1 MTAWF
6 EPMFVSGRIIDL
18 ILLLVVA
25 EAALLAWLGPRAGRE
40 SLFTGIAPTLVSGAL
55 LLLAVRAALSGLW
68 WGWVALILTLALI
81 SHGIDLALRWRK
93 AGRTDPNNGSWP
105 NTAANPPAAHRF
117 NAHAAQSGN
126 LSVTAST

>member
-1 MTAWF
+1 
-6 EPMFVSGRIIDL
+6 MFVSGRMIDL

-25 EAALLAWLGPRAGRE
+25 EAALLAWLGPRARRE

-81 SHGIDLALRWRK
+81 SHGIDGSALAQ
-93 AGRTDPNNGSWP
+93 SWP
-105 NTAANPPAAHRF
+105 HRSEQRQLAKQRPLTRPPRID
-117 NAHAAQSGN
+117 STRTR
-126 LSVTAST
+126 LSQVTYP

>member
-25 EAALLAWLGPRAGRE
+25 EAALLAWLGPRARRE

-93 AGRTDPNNGSWP
+93 AGRIDPNIGS
-105 NTAANPPAAHRF
+105 
-117 NAHAAQSGN
+117 
-126 LSVTAST
+126 